1 MSKFNLKIKFQL
13 QVCFIAIVIEIVIV
27 FYELSVFV
35 LNNFVTLYNKFSHS
49 VTQKNQQL
57 KEMNIPHTSN
67 PRIVII
73 GGGFAGLALAKRLKN
88 KNVQVVLLDKH
99 NYHTFQPL
107 LYQVATGGLEA
118 GSIAYPIRK
127 VIQEYKDFYFR
138 LTSVKEIDTKN
149 QKIISEIGDLHY
161 DYLVIATGS
170 KTNYFGNKEIERNS
184 MSMKTIPQSLNIRS
198 LILENF
204 EQAVLTKDEADR
216 NALMNFV
223 LVGAGP
229 TGVELAGALAE
240 MKRAILQKDYPDLDI
255 SKMEINLI
263 QSGDRVL
270 NTMSEKSSVAA
281 ERFLLDLG
289 VKVWKNIRVTNYD
302 GRTISTNSDLSIDSA
317 TVIWTAGV
325 QGALIH
331 GLDAESLVERV
342 ERIRVNQYNQVAGYN
357 NIFAVGDIASMET
370 TNYPQGHPMMAQP
383 AIQQGHLLGEN
394 LIKLIANQPM
404 KPFEYNDKGS
414 MATIGRNLAVV
425 DLPSY
430 HFHGFFAWIVWMMVH
445 LLSLIGF
452 KNKAVVFMNWMYNY
466 IRFDR
471 EGRLIVRPY
480 KKRSFVTFTSD
491 EV

>member
-1 MSKFNLKIKFQL
+1 
-13 QVCFIAIVIEIVIV
+13 
-27 FYELSVFV
+27 
-35 LNNFVTLYNKFSHS
+35 
-49 VTQKNQQL
+49 
-57 KEMNIPHTSN
+57 MNIPASN
-67 PRIVII
+67 KPRVVII
-73 GGGFAGLALAKRLKN
+73 GGGFAGIALAKKLRN

-127 VIQEYKDFYFR
+127 VIQEYEDFYFR
-138 LTSVKEIDTKN
+138 LTSVKEIDTKE
-149 QKIISEIGDLHY
+149 QKVISEIGDLHY

-204 EQAVLTKDEADR
+204 EQAVLLKDEAER
-216 NALMNFV
+216 NLLINFV

-240 MKRAILQKDYPDLDI
+240 MKKAILQKDYPDLDI

-270 NTMSEKSSVAA
+270 NTMSEKSSVEA
-281 ERFLLDLG
+281 EKFLTHLG

-302 GRTISTNSDLSIDSA
+302 GRTITTNTDLTFETA

-325 QGALIH
+325 QGAAIR
-331 GLDAESLVERV
+331 GLDAKSLVEKV
-342 ERIRVNQYNQVAGYN
+342 ERIRVNEFNQVKGYD
-357 NIFAVGDIASMET
+357 NIFAIGDIASMET
-370 TNYPQGHPMMAQP
+370 KEFPQGHPMMAQP
-383 AIQQGHLLGEN
+383 AMQQGKLLGDN
-394 LIKLIANQPM
+394 LVQLISGRIM
-404 KPFEYNDKGS
+404 TPFEYNDKGS

-430 HFHGFFAWIVWMMVH
+430 HFSGVFAWFVWMFVH
-445 LLSLIGF
+445 LFSLIGF
-452 KNKAVVFMNWMYNY
+452 KNKAVVFTNWVYNY

-480 KKRSFVTFTSD
+480 KKRSFTTFTSD
-491 EV
+491 EI

>member
-1 MSKFNLKIKFQL
+1 
-13 QVCFIAIVIEIVIV
+13 
-27 FYELSVFV
+27 
-35 LNNFVTLYNKFSHS
+35 
-49 VTQKNQQL
+49 
-57 KEMNIPHTSN
+57 MNIPHSDKK
-67 PRIVII
+67 RVVII
-73 GGGFAGLALAKRLKN
+73 GGGFAGLSIAKKLRN
-88 KNVQVVLLDKH
+88 KNLQVVLLDKH

-138 LTSVKEIDTKN
+138 LTSVKEIDTPN

-204 EQAVLTKDEADR
+204 EQAVLTTNEADK
-216 NALMNFV
+216 NALINFV

-270 NTMSEKSSVAA
+270 NTMSEKSSAAA
-281 ERFLLDLG
+281 EKFLVDLG
-289 VKVWKNIRVTNYD
+289 VIVHKNVRVTNYD
-302 GRTISTNSDLSIDSA
+302 GRTITTNSDLTFETA

-325 QGALIH
+325 QGAAIH
-331 GLDAESLVERV
+331 GLDSKSLVERV
-342 ERIRVNQYNQVAGYN
+342 ERIRVNQFNQVVGYD
-357 NIFAVGDIASMET
+357 NIFAIGDIASMESEE
-370 TNYPQGHPMMAQP
+370 YPQGHPMMAQP
-383 AIQQGHLLGEN
+383 ALQQGDLLGEN
-394 LIKLIANQPM
+394 LVKFLDNKPM

-425 DLPSY
+425 DLPKY
-430 HFHGFFAWIVWMMVH
+430 HFNGLFAWFVWMFVH
-445 LLSLIGF
+445 LFSLIGF
-452 KNKAVVFMNWMYNY
+452 KNKAVVFLNWVYNY
-466 IRFDR
+466 VRFDR
-471 EGRLIVRPY
+471 EGRLIVRPF

>member
-1 MSKFNLKIKFQL
+1 
-13 QVCFIAIVIEIVIV
+13 
-27 FYELSVFV
+27 
-35 LNNFVTLYNKFSHS
+35 
-49 VTQKNQQL
+49 
-57 KEMNIPHTSN
+57 MNIPNSSLK
-67 PRIVII
+67 RVVII
-73 GGGFAGLALAKRLKN
+73 GGGFAGIALAKKLRN
-88 KNVQVVLLDKH
+88 KCLQVVLIDKH

-149 QKIISEIGDLHY
+149 QKVISEIGDLYY

-204 EQAVLTKDEADR
+204 EQAVLTKDINES
-216 NALMNFV
+216 NALTNFI

-240 MKRAILQKDYPDLDI
+240 MKKAILQKDYPDLDI
-255 SKMEINLI
+255 SKMQINLI

-270 NTMSEKSSVAA
+270 NTMSEKSSAAA
-281 ERFLLDLG
+281 EKFLSDLG
-289 VKVWKNIRVTNYD
+289 VKIWKNVQVTNYD
-302 GRTISTNSDLSIDSA
+302 GRTVTTNSDLTFETA

-325 QGALIH
+325 QGAAIF
-331 GLDAESLVERV
+331 GLPASSLVDRV
-342 ERIRVNQYNQVAGYN
+342 LRIRVNEFNQVKGFD
-357 NIFAVGDIASMET
+357 NIFAIGDIASMET
-370 TNYPQGHPMMAQP
+370 KKYPQGHPMMAQP
-383 AIQQGHLLGEN
+383 AMQQGKLLGDN
-394 LIKLIANQPM
+394 LVKFISGKIM
-404 KPFEYNDKGS
+404 EPFEYNDKGS

-425 DLPSY
+425 DLPHY
-430 HFHGFFAWIVWMMVH
+430 HFSGIFAWFVWMFVH
-445 LLSLIGF
+445 LFSLIGF
-452 KNKAVVFMNWMYNY
+452 KNKAVVFLNWVYNY

-480 KKRSFVTFTSD
+480 KKKSFITFTSD
-491 EV
+491 EI